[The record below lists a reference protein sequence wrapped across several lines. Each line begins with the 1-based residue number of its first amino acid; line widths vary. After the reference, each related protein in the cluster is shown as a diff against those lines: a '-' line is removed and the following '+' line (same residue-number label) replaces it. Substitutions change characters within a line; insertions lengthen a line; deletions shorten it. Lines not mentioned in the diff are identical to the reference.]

1 MAVSRI
7 LKMIWLVSFVGATV
21 VLFYVYSSLPDMVA
35 YSGDEVTSFEYIDRE
50 LFFYFF
56 LIVLALLNILLY
68 SISARKWIRSSSTQK
83 INRLTSWKFGLGVV
97 VNIFLVISMVFVSIF
112 NSGEKFDY
120 SNFGYLVYFSLALV
134 ILWVISLPFVIYS
147 ARVKV

>member
-1 MAVSRI
+1 
-7 LKMIWLVSFVGATV
+7 MIWLVSFVGATV

>member
-1 MAVSRI
+1 MVVAKI
-7 LKMIWLVSFVGATV
+7 LKMIWLVSFGGATL
-21 VLFYVYSSLPDMVA
+21 VLFYVYSSLPEMVA
-35 YSGDEVTSFEYIDRE
+35 YSGNEATSFEYIDKE

-56 LIVLALLNILLY
+56 LFVLALSNILLY
-68 SISARKWIRSSSTQK
+68 AISARKWIRSSSSQK
-83 INRLTSWKFGLGVV
+83 ISRLNAWKFGLGVV
-97 VNIFLVISMVFVSIF
+97 INIFLVISMIFISIF